1 MSPNLGN
8 FTAPFLAF
16 ANYFS
21 INYSIWDNMKKLS
34 FLFLTISLLFACSKK
49 MHQSSAPSGDFKWT
63 TESFADKKIIRYQIP
78 GFDKLS
84 LKQKKLV
91 YYLTQA
97 GLSGRDINYDQ
108 NYRHNLPIRHAL
120 DKIVATYQG
129 DKTTNEWNELLL
141 YAKQVWFSNGIHHHY
156 SHDKFQPGFSRK
168 WFEKTLRDVDA
179 PLSAEILNAMFDP
192 KIDAKRVEQ
201 SDGVDNV
208 LASAVNFQGPNVTT
222 ADVKNFYEAKMNSE
236 DPKPLEWGLNSRLEK
251 DKDGKLFENVWKS
264 GGMYGPAIDKIIF
277 WLEKAVT
284 VAENEPQRKALVFLI
299 DYFKTGDL
307 KKWADFN
314 LAWVKATE
322 GDVDYIIGFVE
333 VYHDPMSQRGSYES
347 IVQITDFEASERM
360 KVLGTNA
367 QWFEDN
373 SPLLPNHKK
382 KNVVG
387 VTYKVV
393 NTAGE
398 SGDASP
404 STPIGVNL
412 PNSNWIREMGSKSV
426 SLGNIEDAYG
436 QASGPGLT
444 DEFANDE
451 EEKKLAKQYGDLSGK
466 LHTALHEVLGHASGV
481 LEPGVAEPSVT
492 LPGYSS
498 ALEEARADLF
508 ALYYIMDPKLIKL
521 KVMPS
526 LEVGKAEYDS
536 YIRNGLMLQLR
547 RIKPGKNIEEA
558 HMRNRQ
564 LVAMWAYEK
573 GKKDNVIEKVTRD
586 GKTYFD
592 IKDYNKLR
600 VLFGDLLKEIQRI
613 KSQGDAKAGKALV
626 ENYGVKVDQA
636 IHQEVLARAEK
647 LNMPPY
653 GGFINPRLVPVMDSK
668 GEITDVKVEYP
679 DDFTKQMLEY
689 AEKFSF
695 LK

>member
-1 MSPNLGN
+1 
-8 FTAPFLAF
+8 
-16 ANYFS
+16 
-21 INYSIWDNMKKLS
+21 MKKLS
-34 FLFLTISLLFACSKK
+34 IFILTIGLFFACGKK
-49 MHQSSAPSGDFKWT
+49 EQQPAPATTDTGEFKWQ
-63 TESFADKKIIRYQIP
+63 TETFADKKIIRYQIP

-84 LKQKKLV
+84 LNQKMLV

-97 GLSGRDINYDQ
+97 GLSGRDIIYDQ
-108 NYRHNLPIRHAL
+108 NYRYNLPIRQAL
-120 DKIVATYQG
+120 DNIVANYKG
-129 DKTTNEWNELLL
+129 DRSGKDWDELLL

-156 SHDKFQPGFSRK
+156 SHDKFIPGFTK
-168 WFEKTLRDVDA
+168 EYFEKVLGEVGGS
-179 PLSAEILNAMFDP
+179 LSPEVLTAMFDP
-192 KIDAKRVEQ
+192 KVDAKRVEQ
-201 SDGVDNV
+201 ADGTDNV
-208 LASAVNFQGPNVTT
+208 LASAVNFHGPDVTT
-222 ADVKNFYEAKMNSE
+222 ADVKKFYEAKMTSE

-251 DKDGKLFENVWKS
+251 GPDGKLFENVWKS

-284 VAENEPQRKALVFLI
+284 VAENEQQKKALQILI
-299 DYFKTGDL
+299 EYFKTGDL

-322 GDVDYIIGFVE
+322 GDVDYIMGFVE

-347 IVQITDFEASERM
+347 IVQITDFEASARM
-360 KVLGTNA
+360 KVLGENA

-373 SPLLPNHKK
+373 SPLLSNHKK

-412 PNSNWIREMGSKSV
+412 PNSNWIRELGSKSV
-426 SLGNIEDAYG
+426 SLGNIEDAYSKS
-436 QASGPGLT
+436 SGPGLT
-444 DEFANDE
+444 KEFAHDE
-451 EEKKLAKQYGDLSGK
+451 EEIRLAEAHGDLAGK

-498 ALEEARADLF
+498 TLEEARADLF
-508 ALYYIMDPKLIKL
+508 ALYYIMDPKLVEL

-547 RIKPGKNIEEA
+547 RIKPGNNIEEA

-564 LVAMWAYEK
+564 LVALWAYEM

-592 IKDYNKLR
+592 IKDYDKLR
-600 VLFGDLLKEIQRI
+600 GLFGELLKEIQRI

-626 ENYGVKVDQA
+626 ENYGVKVDPA
-636 IHQEVLARAEK
+636 IHKEVLDRSEK

-653 GGFINPRLVPVMDSK
+653 GGFINPKLVPVTDAN
-668 GEITDVKVEYP
+668 GNITDVKVEYP
-679 DDFTKQMLEY
+679 DDFTNQMLEY
-689 AEKFSF
+689 AKDFGF

>member
-1 MSPNLGN
+1 
-8 FTAPFLAF
+8 
-16 ANYFS
+16 
-21 INYSIWDNMKKLS
+21 MKKLS
-34 FLFLTISLLFACSKK
+34 FLFLAAIFAFACAKK
-49 MHQSSAPSGDFKWT
+49 HAPAASSSSAPDNFKWT
-63 TESFADKKIIRYQIP
+63 TESFADKKIIRYQVP
-78 GFDKLS
+78 GFEKLS

-97 GLSGRDINYDQ
+97 GLSGRDIIYDQ
-108 NYRHNLPIRHAL
+108 NYRFNLPIRQAL
-120 DKIVATYQG
+120 DNIVANYMG
-129 DKTTNEWNELLL
+129 DKNSKDWSELLV

-156 SHDKFQPGFSRK
+156 SHDKFQPGFSK
-168 WFEKTLRDVDA
+168 EWFEKMLAKAGGSISPEALT
-179 PLSAEILNAMFDP
+179 AMFDP
-192 KIDAKRVEQ
+192 KIDPKRVDQ
-201 SDGVDNV
+201 RDGVDNV
-208 LASAVNFQGPNVTT
+208 LSSAVNFQAPDITT
-222 ADVKNFYEAKMNSE
+222 ADVKKFYEAKNTNE

-251 DKDGKLFENVWKS
+251 GPDGKLRENIWKS
-264 GGMYGPAIDKIIF
+264 GGMYGPAIDQMIS
-277 WLEKAVT
+277 WLQKAVD
-284 VAENEPQRKALVFLI
+284 VAENRPQKNALVILI

-347 IVQITDFEASERM
+347 IVQINDFEASERM
-360 KVLGTNA
+360 KVIGDNA
-367 QWFEDN
+367 QWFEDH

-412 PNSNWIREMGSKSV
+412 PNSNWIRELGSKSV
-426 SLGNIEDAYG
+426 SLGNIEDAYSKS
-436 QASGPGLT
+436 SGPGLT
-444 DEFANDE
+444 KEFAHDDE
-451 EEKKLAKQYGDLSGK
+451 EIRLAEAHGDLAGK

-498 ALEEARADLF
+498 TLEEARADLF
-508 ALYYIMDPKLIKL
+508 ALYYILDPKLIEL

-547 RIKPGKNIEEA
+547 RIKPGNNIEEA

-564 LVAMWAYEK
+564 LVAAWAYEM
-573 GKKDNVIEKVTRD
+573 GKKDKVIEKVSRD

-592 IKDYNKLR
+592 IKDYEKLR
-600 VLFGDLLKEIQRI
+600 KLFGELLKEIQRI

-636 IHQEVLARAEK
+636 IHKEVLARSEK
-647 LNMPPY
+647 LNLPPY
-653 GGFINPRLVPVMDSK
+653 GGFINPRLVPVTDAK
-668 GEITDVKVEYP
+668 GNITDVKVEYP

-689 AEKFSF
+689 AKQFGF